1 MEELSDVI
9 NHLVPTA
16 GSEEEIYQAA
26 AKVMPSKIG
35 HTLAELEMIKEIPV
49 SDDKVILTMA
59 LPFLGV
65 PIRDHL
71 LHSVQEAVMKPG
83 AEIEVQL
90 KEKCL

>member
-1 MEELSDVI
+1 MTNNI
-9 NHLVPTA
+9 
-16 GSEEEIYQAA
+16 SEEEIRRAV
-26 AKVMPSKIG
+26 AKVMHSKIG
-35 HTLAELEMIKEIPV
+35 HILAEMEMIKEIPV
-49 SDDKVILTMA
+49 SDDKVILTLA

-71 LHSVQEAVMKPG
+71 LDSVQEAVMKPV